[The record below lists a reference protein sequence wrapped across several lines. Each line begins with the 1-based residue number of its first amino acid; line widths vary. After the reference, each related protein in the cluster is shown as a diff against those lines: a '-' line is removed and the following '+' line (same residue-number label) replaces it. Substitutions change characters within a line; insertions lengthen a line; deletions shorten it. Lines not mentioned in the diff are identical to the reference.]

1 MRVIMDSRKEIL
13 TNRTG
18 KEVNG
23 LIILEVNNITIDED
37 LRSIVFVDIERD
49 GSSSLYSFD
58 LPEIEDDYCRELHGN
73 LLVSDAFEKGL
84 LDLRGYQYRVFD
96 YTNST
101 EEEE

>member
-23 LIILEVNNITIDED
+23 LIILEVNNVTIDED
-37 LRSIVFVDIERD
+37 LRNIVFVDIERD

-58 LPEIEDDYCRELHGN
+58 LPEIEDDYCRELRGN
-73 LLVSDAFEKGL
+73 LIVSEAFEKGL

-96 YTNST
+96 YTTST
-101 EEEE
+101 EK

>member
-23 LIILEVNNITIDED
+23 LIVLEVNNVTINED

-49 GSSSLYSFD
+49 GLSSLYSFD
-58 LPEIEDDYCRELHGN
+58 LPEIEDDYCRELYGN
-73 LLVSDAFEKGL
+73 LLVSEAFEKGL

-96 YTNST
+96 DMTSM
-101 EEEE
+101 EE